1 LLRKAELGTAL
12 RWAWRAATAGAA
24 WLGLGLIVAD
34 DDPAALL
41 GLIAVALALAGGWA
55 ARRDARP
62 AMLRVLVCLG
72 LVVAARMVAGP
83 LAAVL
88 ATACLAGGWWLRIR
102 PRDVVLVFAFFG
114 GAVAAVSGASW
125 ELGLAFLA
133 LGLLTAGMWPALAL
147 ARRGLRRL
155 GILRCERRGPLAG
168 APETLRG
175 RVAPESP

>member
-1 LLRKAELGTAL
+1 LLRKAELGSAL

-34 DDPAALL
+34 DDPTALL
-41 GLIAVALALAGGWA
+41 GLIAAVLALAGGWA
-55 ARRDARP
+55 ARPDAKP
-62 AMLRVLVCLG
+62 PVLRLLVCLG

-88 ATACLAGGWWLRIR
+88 ATACLAAGWWLHIR
-102 PRDVVLVFAFFG
+102 PRDVVLVLAFFG
-114 GAVAAVSGASW
+114 AVVAAVSGASW

-133 LGLLTAGMWPALAL
+133 LGLLTAGIRPALAL
-147 ARRGLRRL
+147 ARRGLRLL
-155 GILRCERRGPLAG
+155 GILRRERRGPLEG
-168 APETLRG
+168 APETLQG

>member
-1 LLRKAELGTAL
+1 MLRKAELGTAL

-34 DDPAALL
+34 DDPTALL
-41 GLIAVALALAGGWA
+41 GLIAAVLALAGGWA
-55 ARRDARP
+55 ARPDAKTP
-62 AMLRVLVCLG
+62 VLRLLVCLG
-72 LVVAARMVAGP
+72 LVVTARMVAGP

-102 PRDVVLVFAFFG
+102 PRDVVLVLAFFG

-125 ELGLAFLA
+125 DLGLAFLA
-133 LGLLTAGMWPALAL
+133 LGLLTAGIRPALAL
-147 ARRGLRRL
+147 ARRGLRRF
-155 GILRCERRGPLAG
+155 GILRREKRGPLER
-168 APETLRG
+168 APETLHG